1 MLLLD
6 LSAFVLLAAGIVV
19 PPAVEADSTATSL
32 DRVTD
37 RDDDGERDRADRPR
51 AAGSDEQAGE
61 SRCGDKHRRECGRDR
76 KPATCPIC
84 GESGHLKSAKDTKDF
99 QHLLA
104 LPQK

>member
-1 MLLLD
+1 MYELSRIRTKVIGPDHEHIELVGYRSPHIDQEPIMITPERLATRIALGEAFGVRVGDD
-6 LSAFVLLAAGIVV
+6 LAEV
-19 PPAVEADSTATSL
+19 
-32 DRVTD
+32 
-37 RDDDGERDRADRPR
+37 
-51 AAGSDEQAGE
+51 
-61 SRCGDKHRRECGRDR
+61 